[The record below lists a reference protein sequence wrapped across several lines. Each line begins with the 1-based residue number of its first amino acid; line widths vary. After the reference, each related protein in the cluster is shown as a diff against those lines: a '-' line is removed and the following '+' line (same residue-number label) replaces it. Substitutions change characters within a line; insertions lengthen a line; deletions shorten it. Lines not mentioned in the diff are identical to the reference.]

1 MPDLSS
7 KVWGMGKRG
16 PVPRAGGTPRVSGD
30 AQLPSSQ
37 GRDAVVGSG
46 CGRGC
51 RSQLN
56 VWAAGGPVLWQEATA
71 F

>member
-37 GRDAVVGSG
+37 GGT
-46 CGRGC
+46 
-51 RSQLN
+51 LW
-56 VWAAGGPVLWQEATA
+56 WAPGVATA
-71 F
+71 AEAS